1 MEADCVSHRESDNE
15 GRGPL
20 KMKNFDVCLSGFGD
34 EITKEV
40 KLHVFLNLHI
50 LSNSAINK

>member
-1 MEADCVSHRESDNE
+1 
-15 GRGPL
+15 
-20 KMKNFDVCLSGFGD
+20 MKNFDVCLSGFGD